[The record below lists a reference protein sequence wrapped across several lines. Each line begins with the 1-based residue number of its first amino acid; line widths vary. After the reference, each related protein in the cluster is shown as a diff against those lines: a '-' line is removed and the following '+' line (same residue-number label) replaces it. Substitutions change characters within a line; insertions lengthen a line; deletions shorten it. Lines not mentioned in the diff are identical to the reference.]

1 MTQNNFIT
9 YGLAFLFVNFMGQI
23 TLGLGSPEEGGFGAA
38 FSGNYLFLLF
48 PLAYVLKDQKIKL
61 LPTDLQ
67 IAFYIFCVIFFTA
80 WFFQYSYW
88 HLSLR
93 KLISFIL
100 FMSMFSYAFMDINER
115 MIKAF
120 KISLVAF
127 TFYLSLSNLNE
138 LRSFDLAT
146 LGYAAKNQVGNQRFG
161 FLYIIGFWLVFFF
174 QSNSVL
180 LRLSKIP
187 LLLIIFLGILL
198 TFSRASIVGF
208 IGSGLVFLVVIFGS
222 KIKLTARNI
231 GIFSLYGMG
240 IGLVVAFS
248 GIYEYLALPLEYFSD
263 RLFAFRLS
271 DGTSNFDL
279 SNPVSSE
286 GYRIFLIKSILEYV
300 AASPLFGSGYLGIW
314 VILDDGI
321 GSAHGQYNDVL
332 FRTGFIGLGIYL
344 YVLQKLGSYLYKID
358 LGLFLGFIGVLV
370 FGLFHE
376 TFKVSHGAFVLA
388 FLIGMW
394 ATELRKKKI

>member
-1 MTQNNFIT
+1 MTKSNFIT
-9 YGLAFLFVNFMGQI
+9 FGLAALFFSFMGQV
-23 TLGLGSPEEGGFGAA
+23 TLGAA
-38 FSGNYLFLLF
+38 FSGNYIFLLF
-48 PLAYVLKDQKIKL
+48 PLAYFLKDQKIMI
-61 LPTDLQ
+61 LPGDLQ
-67 IAFYIFCVIFFTA
+67 VAFYIFCLIFFIA

-88 HLSLR
+88 HLSFR

-100 FMSMFSYAFMDINER
+100 FMSMFSYAFMNIDEQ

-120 KISLVAF
+120 KISVVAF
-127 TFYLSLSNLNE
+127 TLYLSLSNLNE

-174 QSNSVL
+174 QSNSLL

-187 LLLIIFLGILL
+187 LLVIIFLGLLL
-198 TFSRASIVGF
+198 TFSRASVVGI
-208 IGSGLVFLVVIFGS
+208 IGSFLVFLLVLFSSHIR
-222 KIKLTARNI
+222 LTSRNL
-231 GIFSLYGMG
+231 GIFLLYAIG

-248 GIYEYLALPLEYFSD
+248 GIYEYMALPFEYFAD
-263 RLFAFRLS
+263 RLFSFS
-271 DGTSNFDL
+271 FIDGTSNFNL
-279 SNPVSSE
+279 ANPNSSE
-286 GYRIFLIKSILEYV
+286 GYRIFLIQSILQYV
-300 AASPLFGSGYLGIW
+300 ATSPLFGSGYLGIW

-332 FRTGFIGLGIYL
+332 FRTGYIGLGIYL
-344 YVLQKLGSYLYKID
+344 YLLQRLGSYLYKID
-358 LGLFLGFIGVLV
+358 LGLFLGFVGILV
-370 FGLFHE
+370 FGFFHE

-394 ATELRKKKI
+394 ATDLRKNKI

>member
-1 MTQNNFIT
+1 M
-9 YGLAFLFVNFMGQI
+9 
-23 TLGLGSPEEGGFGAA
+23 
-38 FSGNYLFLLF
+38 
-48 PLAYVLKDQKIKL
+48 
-61 LPTDLQ
+61 
-67 IAFYIFCVIFFTA
+67 
-80 WFFQYSYW
+80 
-88 HLSLR
+88 
-93 KLISFIL
+93 
-100 FMSMFSYAFMDINER
+100 
-115 MIKAF
+115 
-120 KISLVAF
+120 
-127 TFYLSLSNLNE
+127 
-138 LRSFDLAT
+138 
-146 LGYAAKNQVGNQRFG
+146 
-161 FLYIIGFWLVFFF
+161 
-174 QSNSVL
+174 
-180 LRLSKIP
+180 
-187 LLLIIFLGILL
+187 
-198 TFSRASIVGF
+198 
-208 IGSGLVFLVVIFGS
+208 
-222 KIKLTARNI
+222 
-231 GIFSLYGMG
+231 
-240 IGLVVAFS
+240 
-248 GIYEYLALPLEYFSD
+248 ALPLEYFSD

>member
-1 MTQNNFIT
+1 
-9 YGLAFLFVNFMGQI
+9 MGQI
-23 TLGLGSPEEGGFGAA
+23 TLGLGAPEEGGFGAA

-187 LLLIIFLGILL
+187 LLLIIFRHI
-198 TFSRASIVGF
+198 A
-208 IGSGLVFLVVIFGS
+208 
-222 KIKLTARNI
+222 
-231 GIFSLYGMG
+231 
-240 IGLVVAFS
+240 
-248 GIYEYLALPLEYFSD
+248 
-263 RLFAFRLS
+263 
-271 DGTSNFDL
+271 NF
-279 SNPVSSE
+279 
-286 GYRIFLIKSILEYV
+286 F
-300 AASPLFGSGYLGIW
+300 
-314 VILDDGI
+314 
-321 GSAHGQYNDVL
+321 
-332 FRTGFIGLGIYL
+332 
-344 YVLQKLGSYLYKID
+344 
-358 LGLFLGFIGVLV
+358 
-370 FGLFHE
+370 
-376 TFKVSHGAFVLA
+376 
-388 FLIGMW
+388 
-394 ATELRKKKI
+394 

>member
-1 MTQNNFIT
+1 MAALFIS
-9 YGLAFLFVNFMGQI
+9 FMGQV
-23 TLGLGSPEEGGFGAA
+23 TLGSA
-38 FSGNYLFLLF
+38 FSGNYFFLIF
-48 PLAYVLKDQKIKL
+48 PLVYFLKDQSIKL
-61 LPTDLQ
+61 LSGDLK
-67 IAFYIFCVIFFTA
+67 IAFYIFSIIFFVA
-80 WFFQYSYW
+80 WLFQYSYW

-93 KLISFIL
+93 KLVSFIL
-100 FMSMFSYAFMDINER
+100 FMSMFSYALININQR
-115 MIKAF
+115 MITAF
-120 KISLVAF
+120 KIAIVVY

-146 LGYAAKNQVGNQRFG
+146 LGYAAKNQVGNQRYG

-174 QSNSVL
+174 QSSSVF

-187 LLLIIFLGILL
+187 LLVIIFLGILL
-198 TFSRASIVGF
+198 TFSRASIVGL

-222 KIKLTARNI
+222 KIKLTAKNL
-231 GIFSLYGMG
+231 GIFSLYAMG
-240 IGLVVAFS
+240 IGVVVAFS
-248 GIYEYLALPLEYFSD
+248 GIYEYIALPFEYFAD
-263 RLFAFRLS
+263 KLFTLRSS
-271 DGTSNFDL
+271 DGSANFNL
-279 SNPVSSE
+279 VNAASSS

-300 AASPLFGSGYLGIW
+300 ASSPLFGSGYLGIW

-332 FRTGFIGLGIYL
+332 FRTGFIGLGLYL
-344 YVLQKLGSYLYKID
+344 YVLQKLGAYLYKTD
-358 LGLFLGFIGVLV
+358 LGLFLGFMGVLV

-394 ATELRKKKI
+394 ASELRKKKI

>member
-1 MTQNNFIT
+1 MHKDNLITCFMAALFIS
-9 YGLAFLFVNFMGQI
+9 FMGQV
-23 TLGLGSPEEGGFGAA
+23 TLGSA
-38 FSGNYLFLLF
+38 FSGNYFFLIF
-48 PLAYVLKDQKIKL
+48 PLVYFLKDQSIKL
-61 LPTDLQ
+61 LSGDLK
-67 IAFYIFCVIFFTA
+67 IAFYIFSIIFFVA
-80 WFFQYSYW
+80 WLFQYSYW

-93 KLISFIL
+93 KLVSFIL
-100 FMSMFSYAFMDINER
+100 FMSMFSYALININQR
-115 MIKAF
+115 MITAF
-120 KISLVAF
+120 KIAIVVY

-146 LGYAAKNQVGNQRFG
+146 LGYAAKNQVGNQRYG

-174 QSNSVL
+174 QSSSVF

-187 LLLIIFLGILL
+187 LLVIIFLGILL
-198 TFSRASIVGF
+198 TFSRASIVGL

-222 KIKLTARNI
+222 KIKLTAKNL
-231 GIFSLYGMG
+231 GIFSLYAMG
-240 IGLVVAFS
+240 IGVVVAFS
-248 GIYEYLALPLEYFSD
+248 GIYEYIALPFEYFAD
-263 RLFAFRLS
+263 KLFTLRSS
-271 DGTSNFDL
+271 DGSANFNL
-279 SNPVSSE
+279 VNAASSS

-300 AASPLFGSGYLGIW
+300 ASSPLFGSGYLGIW

-332 FRTGFIGLGIYL
+332 FRTGFIGLGLYL
-344 YVLQKLGSYLYKID
+344 YVLQKLGAYLYKTD
-358 LGLFLGFIGVLV
+358 LGLFLGFMGVLV

-394 ATELRKKKI
+394 ASELRKKKI

>member
-1 MTQNNFIT
+1 MTKNNFIT
-9 YGLAFLFVNFMGQI
+9 YGLAVLFVTFMSQV
-23 TLGLGSPEEGGFGAA
+23 TLGAA
-38 FSGNYLFLLF
+38 FSGNYFFLLL
-48 PLAYVLKDQKIKL
+48 PLVYVLKDQKIKF
-61 LPTDLQ
+61 LPGDLK
-67 IAFYIFCVIFFTA
+67 IAFCLFCIIFFAA

-88 HLSLR
+88 HLSFR

-100 FMSMFSYAFMDINER
+100 FMSMFSYAFMSIDER

-120 KISLVAF
+120 KISVVAF
-127 TFYLSLSNLNE
+127 TLYLSLSNLNE

-161 FLYIIGFWLVFFF
+161 FLYILGFWLVFFF
-174 QSNSVL
+174 QSNSAL

-187 LLLIIFLGILL
+187 FLLIIFIGLLL

-208 IGSGLVFLVVIFGS
+208 IGSGAVFFVVLFGS
-222 KIKLTARNI
+222 KLKLTKRNI
-231 GIFSLYGMG
+231 GMFSLYSIG
-240 IGLVVAFS
+240 IGLIVAFS
-248 GIYEYLALPLEYFSD
+248 GVYEYLALPFEYFAD
-263 RLFAFRLS
+263 RLFAFRFS

-279 SNPVSSE
+279 ANPNSSE

-300 AASPLFGSGYLGIW
+300 STSPLFGSGYLGIW

-332 FRTGFIGLGIYL
+332 FRTGFIGLSIYL
-344 YVLQKLGSYLYKID
+344 YLMQRIGSYLYKID
-358 LGLFLGFIGVLV
+358 LGLFLGFVGILV

-394 ATELRKKKI
+394 ATELRKNKI